1 MKPRRSANR
10 ACHLTMAATCI
21 AAMAFC
27 VAPAQAACESVGWDW
42 LSNACTQGARAF
54 NEGTWDIYLTGYDH
68 HGRGTYTK
76 ERINELNEKAWG
88 GGFGRTV
95 NDDRGNSHNVYVLA
109 FRDSHFKPEYL
120 GGYAWQARW
129 ALSENWRAGLGVTA
143 FVTLRSDYAH
153 YAIPVPAI
161 LPLASLQYRK
171 TSLMASYVPRLST
184 KGGNGD
190 VLFIFGKYSFD

>member
-1 MKPRRSANR
+1 MKPRRPVIRTRRLAMAAASIA
-10 ACHLTMAATCI
+10 AAATCI
-21 AAMAFC
+21 
-27 VAPAQAACESVGWDW
+27 APAQAACESVGWDW
-42 LSNACTQGARAF
+42 LSNACTQGTRAF
-54 NEGTWDIYLTGYDH
+54 KEGSWELYVTGYDR

-76 ERINELNEKAWG
+76 ERISELNEKAWG

-95 NDDRGNSHNVYVLA
+95 SDERGNSHDVYFLA
-109 FRDSHFKPEYL
+109 FKDSHFKAEYL

-129 ALSENWRAGLGVTA
+129 PLSENWRAGLGVTA

-171 TSLMASYVPRLST
+171 ASLMASYVPRLST

-190 VLFIFGKYSFD
+190 VLFIFGKYSFE

>member
-10 ACHLTMAATCI
+10 ACRLTMAATCI
-21 AAMAFC
+21 AAMEFC

-54 NEGTWDIYLTGYDH
+54 NEGTWDIYLTGYDR